1 MSTIDSHNICKKYY
15 PTGQHNGGALLPSHW
30 EDRERPSPSLPCF
43 LQQKLE
49 HQESILYKS
58 QLTGNYLAV
67 GRSADARS
75 ITLQSNDYLDI
86 SQHESIRRAQVASL
100 QNKSK
105 STVMSA
111 VFLGE
116 DSKQAE
122 FESAMARFS
131 YMPAAVLC
139 QSGWAANVGLMQVI
153 ADETI
158 PVYID
163 MFTHMSLWEGVKQT
177 GAPVHAFRHN
187 DVRHLESLL
196 KKNGAGVVLTES
208 IFSTTGVVAPLRE
221 IVRVANLYDCISVVD
236 ESHSLGT
243 HGPQGAGLVAELGL
257 SSQVHFIT
265 SSLAKAFA
273 GRAGVILGSK
283 EVCERLP
290 FLAFPAIFSSAM
302 LPYEIDGLLATLSLI
317 KNSDHR
323 RWKLHAN
330 AAYLRAGL
338 SELGYNIE
346 SHSQII
352 ALEAGVVNNTG
363 VLRDRL
369 DEENILGSAF
379 YPPATPRTRSL
390 VRFSLNAGLD
400 EQQLD
405 SILRVCAD
413 IREDVG
419 MWQWKSVLRKQ
430 RRKH

>member
-1 MSTIDSHNICKKYY
+1 MSTIESLNTSKRQYSINSL
-15 PTGQHNGGALLPSHW
+15 NGELLLPSYW
-30 EDRERPSPSLPCF
+30 VDEQVKRPGLPSF
-43 LQQKLE
+43 LKNKLE
-49 HQESILYKS
+49 QQESILYKS
-58 QLTGNYLAV
+58 QQTGDYLAV
-67 GRSADARS
+67 GRSANARS

-86 SQHESIRRAQVASL
+86 SQHENIRNAQVACL
-100 QNKSK
+100 QEKTK

-122 FESAMARFS
+122 FETAMATFAD
-131 YMPAAVLC
+131 MPSAVLC

-153 ADETI
+153 ADATI

-177 GAPVHAFRHN
+177 GAPVYAFRHN
-187 DVRHLESLL
+187 DVKHLESQL
-196 KKNGAGVVLTES
+196 KKHGAGVVLTES
-208 IFSTTGVVAPLRE
+208 IFSTTGVVAPLRD
-221 IVRVANLYDCISVVD
+221 IIRISNQYNCISVVD

-257 SSQVHFIT
+257 SQQVHFIT

-273 GRAGVILGSK
+273 GRAGVILGPK

-302 LPYEIDGLLATLSLI
+302 LPYEIEGLIATLHLI
-317 KNSDHR
+317 QNANHR
-323 RWKLHAN
+323 RRRLHAN
-330 AAYLRAGL
+330 AAYLRTGL

-346 SHSQII
+346 SQSQII
-352 ALEAGVVNNTG
+352 ALEAGVVDNTG
-363 VLRDRL
+363 RLRDRL

-379 YPPATPRTRSL
+379 YPPATARTRSL
-390 VRFSLNAGLD
+390 VRFSLNAGLS
-400 EQQLD
+400 QAQLD
-405 SILRVCAD
+405 SILRVCAE
-413 IREDVG
+413 IRDDVG

-430 RRKH
+430 RLKH